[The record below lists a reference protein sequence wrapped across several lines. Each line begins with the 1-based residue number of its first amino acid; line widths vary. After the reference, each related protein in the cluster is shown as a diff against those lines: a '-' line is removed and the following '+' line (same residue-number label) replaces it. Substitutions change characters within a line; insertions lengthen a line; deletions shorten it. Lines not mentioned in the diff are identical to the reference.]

1 MKDKRAKYLEML
13 REVFIEVFNDES
25 IVLNNSTNAEDIDE
39 WDSLQHIMLIMGT
52 EKKFEFD
59 INRSLIVDASFENL
73 SKLFGEIRI
82 SDEQNIF
89 AFPPSKYKKEDLEPY
104 VLNLDHWQNMN
115 VIFSNNH
122 IGLFRKVVPYE
133 IY

>member
-52 EKKFEFD
+52 EKKFE
-59 INRSLIVDASFENL
+59 L
-73 SKLFGEIRI
+73 KLTVEEVAELKNVGEMIDLVI
-82 SDEQNIF
+82 
-89 AFPPSKYKKEDLEPY
+89 KK
-104 VLNLDHWQNMN
+104 LN
-115 VIFSNNH
+115 
-122 IGLFRKVVPYE
+122 
-133 IY
+133 

>member
-52 EKKFEFD
+52 EKKFG
-59 INRSLIVDASFENL
+59 L
-73 SKLFGEIRI
+73 KLTAEEVAELKNVGEMIDLVI
-82 SDEQNIF
+82 
-89 AFPPSKYKKEDLEPY
+89 KKLC
-104 VLNLDHWQNMN
+104 
-115 VIFSNNH
+115 
-122 IGLFRKVVPYE
+122 
-133 IY
+133 